1 MSRCKSCNI
10 ELTNFEDSLKGSNT
24 NELVQLCSSCLP
36 LPEADDDF
44 GYFGDSETLEINDNI
59 HLSDT

>member
-10 ELTNFEDSLKGSNT
+10 QLTNF
-24 NELVQLCSSCLP
+24 
-36 LPEADDDF
+36 DDDF